1 MKALTIKDIE
11 RIVHRDE
18 NRMMEAGR
26 GILDIFTLCK
36 EAGLPEPEYDFV
48 QNFVCLT
55 IRFKTPLRPYVSVGG
70 ELNGRLN
77 GRLNPTQQTVYD
89 SIVGNPGI
97 KAKDISAEHK
107 IQIDT
112 LYKVIR
118 ALTEMNLIERRGSR
132 KTGGY
137 YPLVTK

>member
-1 MKALTIKDIE
+1 M
-11 RIVHRDE
+11 
-18 NRMMEAGR
+18 
-26 GILDIFTLCK
+26 
-36 EAGLPEPEYDFV
+36 P
-48 QNFVCLT
+48 NFVCLT
-55 IRFKTPLRPYVSVGG
+55 IRFKTLLVPYVSGGVNG

-89 SIVGNPGI
+89 CIVGNPGI

-118 ALTEMNLIERRGSR
+118 TLTEMNLIERRGSR

-137 YPLVTK
+137 YPV